1 MELKSLLA
9 SANASVDEARSS
21 AQSAEQELKEKE
33 ESYRQKHGTICVKL
47 EPNHSHIIAVEED
60 GASKFGV
67 EREIRAEFEACAGH
81 NRSKFE
87 FKIGDELPKPER
99 MSESALGEK
108 CRKKIALTS

>member
-1 MELKSLLA
+1 MTHGPQITMGDLA
-9 SANASVDEARSS
+9 
-21 AQSAEQELKEKE
+21 
-33 ESYRQKHGTICVKL
+33 
-47 EPNHSHIIAVEED
+47 AVSILGECSILGD
-60 GASKFGV
+60 LVFYGASKFGV